1 MSNRATRLHEAEA
14 TMRMLQHEVRTPL
27 GHIIGYSEML
37 EEEVLERNIEDLGDD
52 LAKIRMAAT
61 RLLDLVDGKLLTDPT
76 EEIAQLRPSDSTAE
90 EGATTAVEAP
100 GANEAFRGKILV
112 VDADVDARER
122 LMRELRRRGLA
133 VEAARDG
140 IDALRGIAEGNF
152 NLIVLDLLLP
162 GMNGL
167 EVLER
172 IRRSRSM
179 SELPVVLVAALT
191 DPVDAIEG
199 LDRGGND
206 FVVKPF
212 VTPVLAARI
221 EAQLAAH
228 RSARQVAA
236 LARRLEFRNA
246 FIRQALGRSV
256 PEDLLVELSERPD
269 ATMLGGE
276 QREVIALVADIRN
289 TRRWMPECTPD
300 QVFLILNNVF
310 GPLSAAVD
318 RYGGA
323 VDSIDGDSLTALF
336 GLPIPQ
342 SDDAERAA
350 ACGIAMQLAM
360 REVNARNQRTALP
373 QLEIGVGIA
382 TGTVLVGGIGSGES
396 LRYSVIGS
404 PLIRAAQ
411 IERAALPGEV
421 LACEATCASAG
432 EILTRIDP
440 RGGPFE
446 GQAAAEH
453 LHSILGVGGQQL
465 ISLRAEPDR

>member
-37 EEEVLERNIEDLGDD
+37 EEEMLERNIEDLGED
-52 LAKIRMAAT
+52 LAKIRRAAA

-76 EEIAQLRPSDSTAE
+76 EEIAQSRPLDSTTE
-90 EGATTAVEAP
+90 EGVTGAAEALDAA
-100 GANEAFRGKILV
+100 GAFRGKILV
-112 VDADVDARER
+112 VDADVDAREQ

-140 IDALRGIAEGNF
+140 IDALRGIAEGSF
-152 NLIVLDLLLP
+152 KLVVLDLLLP

-191 DPVDAIEG
+191 DPADAIEG

-212 VTPVLAARI
+212 ETQLLAARI

-236 LARRLEFRNA
+236 LARQLEFRNA
-246 FIRQALGRSV
+246 FIRQALGRNV

-269 ATMLGGE
+269 ATKLGGE
-276 QREVIALVADIRN
+276 QREVTALVADIRD
-289 TRRWMPECTPD
+289 TRRWMADCTPG
-300 QVFLILNNVF
+300 QVFSILNNVF

-318 RYGGA
+318 RYGGT

-336 GLPIPQ
+336 GLPIPE
-342 SDDAERAA
+342 SNDAERAT

-360 REVNARNQRTALP
+360 REVNARNRRVALP
-373 QLEIGVGIA
+373 ELEIGVGIA
-382 TGTVLVGGIGSGES
+382 TGNVLVGGIGSGES

-421 LACEATCASAG
+421 LACTETCDSAG
-432 EILTRIDP
+432 ETLTRIEP
-440 RGGPFE
+440 RGAPFE
-446 GQAAAEH
+446 EQYAEGR

-465 ISLRAEPDR
+465 ISLRTVPDR

>member
-1 MSNRATRLHEAEA
+1 MISRRFEGLQPGFSTSFDAT
-14 TMRMLQHEVRTPL
+14 
-27 GHIIGYSEML
+27 
-37 EEEVLERNIEDLGDD
+37 
-52 LAKIRMAAT
+52 
-61 RLLDLVDGKLLTDPT
+61 
-76 EEIAQLRPSDSTAE
+76 
-90 EGATTAVEAP
+90 GAD
-100 GANEAFRGKILV
+100 RGKILV

-122 LMRELRRRGLA
+122 LMRELAQRGLA

-140 IDALRGIAEGNF
+140 IDALREIAEGNF
-152 NLIVLDLLLP
+152 NLVVLDLLLP

-191 DPVDAIEG
+191 DPADAIEG

-212 VTPVLAARI
+212 EASVVAARI

-236 LARRLEFRNA
+236 LARQLEFRNA

-269 ATMLGGE
+269 ATKLGGE
-276 QREVIALVADIRN
+276 QRTVIALVADIRD
-289 TRRWMPECTPD
+289 TRRWVADCTPD
-300 QVFLILNNVF
+300 QVFAVLNNLF

-323 VDSIDGDSLTALF
+323 IEAISGDSLTALF
-336 GLPIPQ
+336 GLPIAQ
-342 SDDAERAA
+342 SDDAERAT

-360 REVNARNQRTALP
+360 REVNARNRRAALP
-373 QLEIGVGIA
+373 ELEIGVGIA
-382 TGTVLVGGIGSGES
+382 RGNVLVGGIGSGES
-396 LRYSVIGS
+396 LRYTVIGS
-404 PLIRAAQ
+404 PLIRAEL
-411 IERAALPGEV
+411 IERVALAGEV
-421 LACEATCASAG
+421 LACQETCDSAG
-432 EILTRIDP
+432 EILTRIEP

-446 GQAAAEH
+446 GANADEQ

-465 ISLRAEPDR
+465 ISLRAEPGR